1 MASSCSPDCHLA
13 IRKQD
18 SDWKSTTPFHKD
30 DSGVFEAVIL
40 QKLALLG
47 LQSLEERLNDSLQH
61 HWTGICVRVIFHHAC
76 TRHEYKLTKQSQI
89 GRETA
94 LFHRA
99 TCQQMEQIGSAH
111 IECNNCECF
120 QEWSTASRLKQSGMG
135 FFEDGSPPN
144 PIATQVLLQD
154 WCSHTRKI
162 TR

>member
-1 MASSCSPDCHLA
+1 MIPGFLKLSYYK
-13 IRKQD
+13 R
-18 SDWKSTTPFHKD
+18 
-30 DSGVFEAVIL
+30 
-40 QKLALLG
+40 LALLG

-99 TCQQMEQIGSAH
+99 TCQQMEQLGSAH

-120 QEWSTASRLKQSGMG
+120 QYGLQRVDLNSLGWVYSRTEVRL
-135 FFEDGSPPN
+135 
-144 PIATQVLLQD
+144 TL
-154 WCSHTRKI
+154 
-162 TR
+162 